1 MSKKD
6 LIYET
11 VSGLG
16 YTITYSQST
25 ASVLP
30 KIVMAFVSANSRRLS
45 GKKHNKNV
53 RYQLMYYAPQALDVE
68 ADDDLL
74 AIESALEDV
83 GLITTDWMEITDVDE
98 ETELGYFNYLI
109 EVI

>member
-11 VSGLG
+11 VNNLG

-25 ASVLP
+25 TNTLP
-30 KIVMAFVSANSRRLS
+30 KIVFAFVSQSSRRLS
-45 GKKHNKNV
+45 NKKHNKRV

-68 ADDDLL
+68 TDTDLL
-74 AIESALEDV
+74 AIEEALEDV
-83 GLITTDWMEITDVDE
+83 GLITTDWMEITDVDD